1 MDELSQHRENINE
14 QASDWFSLIYLGSPS
29 KTEILAFEKWCLA
42 KPSHRKAY
50 QELITLWHNLPEN
63 EASLSPVALPNNPN
77 LETPKRNHFFSRR
90 MALSMA
96 ASVAACGGIF
106 AMTSLQAPHNQAIHY
121 QTAIAE
127 TSRITLPDGSH
138 VELSGKT
145 HIEYEFDR
153 KRRLVRL
160 YSGQAYF
167 DVNTIVDEYNQKVPF
182 EVTSGPLNIKVVGTA
197 FDVKKQGDKTTVTV
211 AEGIV
216 KAQTS
221 SAKSTRIIAGQS
233 VSAVSTFP
241 TEQFTIEEVELKNI
255 ASWRQGRLVYVD
267 ATLDEVMSDARRFHN
282 GAIILGD
289 RSLAKLR
296 VTATFR
302 SDQINEMV
310 TMLEQL
316 LPINV
321 YLEPSGRIVILAKH
335 VRET

>member
-14 QASDWFSLIYLGSPS
+14 QASDWFALIYLGSPS
-29 KTEILAFEKWCLA
+29 KAEILAFEKWCAA
-42 KPSHRKAY
+42 KGSHRNAY
-50 QELITLWHNLPEN
+50 QELITLWH
-63 EASLSPVALPNNPN
+63 SLSEQQATIAPSTAPEAPN
-77 LETPKRNHFFSRR
+77 LDRQKSGNIFSRR
-90 MALSMA
+90 RVISLGA
-96 ASVAACGGIF
+96 AFAACGGIF
-106 AMTSLQAPHNQAIHY
+106 AMATIQAPHKDMVHY
-121 QTAIAE
+121 QTAVSE

-145 HIEYEFDR
+145 HIQYTFDG
-153 KRRLVRL
+153 KRRLVTL

-167 DVNTIVDEYNQKVPF
+167 DVNTIVDQYNQKVPF
-182 EVTSGPLNIKVVGTA
+182 EVASGPLNITVVGTA
-197 FDVKKQGDKTTVTV
+197 FDVKKQGNKATVTV

-216 KAQTS
+216 KAHTS
-221 SAKSTRIIAGQS
+221 SANSTRVIAGQS
-233 VSAVSTFP
+233 VSANAALP
-241 TEQFTIEEVELKNI
+241 AKQFVIEEVELKNI

-289 RSLAKLR
+289 SSLAKLR

-302 SDQINEMV
+302 SDQINEMI

-321 YLEPSGRIVILAKH
+321 YLEPNGRIVILE
-335 VRET
+335 RPTISS